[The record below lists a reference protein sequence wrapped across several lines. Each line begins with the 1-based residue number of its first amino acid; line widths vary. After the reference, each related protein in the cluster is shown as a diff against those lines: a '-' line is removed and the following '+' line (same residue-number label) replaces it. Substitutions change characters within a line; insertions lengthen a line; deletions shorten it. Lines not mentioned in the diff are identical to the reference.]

1 MAQAN
6 GTTNGVPQVS
16 VDISTALQPND
27 SNAVPEI
34 LKGITSLGDAPA
46 VDNDETRLA
55 LLAKAR
61 DLVRALETPRETMIK
76 HNWAQVCPSSNQV
89 RCAQ

>member
-27 SNAVPEI
+27 SSAVPEI

-76 HNWAQVCPSSNQV
+76 HNWAQVCPSSSSV
-89 RCAQ
+89 RCAH

>member
-27 SNAVPEI
+27 SSAVPEI

-76 HNWAQVCPSSNQV
+76 HNWAQVCPSSSLV
-89 RCAQ
+89 RCAH